1 MVQKVAQMAPN
12 YQIWQQCSQVFAIEL
27 VFALPSAMD
36 IANQCCQ
43 KICKRP
49 KNKKNKTSN
58 DFIAGNGRSLFST
71 VEAGTVV
78 CSRWVH

>member
-49 KNKKNKTSN
+49 KTKKKITQAM
-58 DFIAGNGRSLFST
+58 ISLQGMAYNCL
-71 VEAGTVV
+71 VLKGQVQ
-78 CSRWVH
+78 